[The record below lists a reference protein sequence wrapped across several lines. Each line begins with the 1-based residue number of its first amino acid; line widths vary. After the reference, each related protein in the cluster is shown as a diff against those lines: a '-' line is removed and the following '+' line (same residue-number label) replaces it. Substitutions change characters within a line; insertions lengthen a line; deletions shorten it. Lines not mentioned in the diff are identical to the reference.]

1 MDLRKDIC
9 RRVARPIRRRKG
21 GQTLRVFISHDAIPE
36 HFDLFLPALETRA
49 ASVEKT
55 IWHLD
60 GPGELPHLDKILSL
74 PWVHAVQ
81 ALPGAGIPDPLQWME
96 VYKKIQAA
104 GKSLYIAN
112 MVSLDQARV
121 LARELKPEGLMIPV
135 SVRSKRDADE
145 FLKELKNM

>member
-1 MDLRKDIC
+1 M
-9 RRVARPIRRRKG
+9 
-21 GQTLRVFISHDAIPE
+21 
-36 HFDLFLPALETRA
+36 
-49 ASVEKT
+49 
-55 IWHLD
+55 
-60 GPGELPHLDKILSL
+60 
-74 PWVHAVQ
+74 HAVQ